1 MTHPDADDD
10 DLDFTSPK
18 KAAPPPPP
26 EKVASAR
33 KEASTGSPQLAKT
46 GFYVAMAR
54 HSTGGRMPP
63 RNGQRHSI
71 FVIEDDKALAELV
84 GEVLAKSGFLTRFA
98 KSRAEIN
105 AEFNKPPLP
114 DLVLLDVSLPDADGF
129 QILERIRGNPKIKN
143 LPVIMMTG
151 KSEVTDV
158 ARGLSLGAD
167 GYVTKPFRISGLV
180 QAVNTVLGVS
190 SGSSEGA

>member
-1 MTHPDADDD
+1 MTPHSDSEED
-10 DLDFTSPK
+10 DLDFTAPAK
-18 KAAPPPPP
+18 PAPPPPP

-54 HSTGGRMPP
+54 NAAGRIPP
-63 RNGQRHSI
+63 RNGSRHSI
-71 FVIEDDKALAELV
+71 LVVEDDGDLLKLV
-84 GEVLAKSGFLTRFA
+84 GEVLAKAGFLTRFA
-98 KSRAEIN
+98 RSRAEIN

-114 DLVLLDVSLPDADGF
+114 DLVLLDVRLPDADGF
-129 QILERIRGNPKIKN
+129 NILERIRNNQKILK

-151 KSEVTDV
+151 RSEVTDV

-167 GYVTKPFRISGLV
+167 GYVTKPFKISGLIS
-180 QAVNTVLGVS
+180 AVHTVLGLEQP
-190 SGSSEGA
+190 G

>member
-1 MTHPDADDD
+1 MTSHPDADDD
-10 DLDFTSPK
+10 LDFTTPQK
-18 KAAPPPPP
+18 PAPPPLP

-33 KEASTGSPQLAKT
+33 KEATTGSPQLAKT

-54 HSTGGRMPP
+54 NAGGRVTP
-63 RNGQRHSI
+63 RNGSRHSI
-71 FVIEDDKALAELV
+71 FIIEDDKALTELV
-84 GEVLAKSGFLTRFA
+84 GEVLAKAGFLTRFA
-98 KSRAEIN
+98 RNRTEIN

-114 DLVLLDVSLPDADGF
+114 DLVLLDVQLPDADGF
-129 QILERIRGNPKIKN
+129 QILERIRGNPKIRT

-167 GYVTKPFRISGLV
+167 GYVTKPFKISGLV
-180 QAVNTVLGVS
+180 QAVNTVLGIDQ
-190 SGSSEGA
+190 G

>member
-1 MTHPDADDD
+1 MTSHPDADD
-10 DLDFTSPK
+10 DLDFTSPQK
-18 KAAPPPPP
+18 PAPPPPP
-26 EKVASAR
+26 EKIASAR

-54 HSTGGRMPP
+54 NAGGRVTP
-63 RNGQRHSI
+63 RNGSRHSI
-71 FVIEDDKALAELV
+71 FIIEDDKALTALV
-84 GEVLAKSGFLTRFA
+84 GEVLAKAGFLTRFA
-98 KSRAEIN
+98 RNRTEIN
-105 AEFNKPPLP
+105 AEFNKAPLP

-129 QILERIRGNPKIKN
+129 QILERIRGNPKIKS

-167 GYVTKPFRISGLV
+167 GYVTKPFKISGLV
-180 QAVNTVLGVS
+180 QAVNTVLGI
-190 SGSSEGA
+190 EQKE

>member
-10 DLDFTSPK
+10 LDFT
-18 KAAPPPPP
+18 AAPEKPVAPPTP
-26 EKVASAR
+26 ERVASAR

-54 HSTGGRMPP
+54 HPGGKVSP
-63 RNGQRHSI
+63 RNGERHSVFI
-71 FVIEDDKALAELV
+71 IEDDKDLTALV
-84 GEVLAKSGFLTRFA
+84 GEVLAKAGFLTRFA

-114 DLVLLDVSLPDADGF
+114 DLVLLDVALPDADGF
-129 QILERIRGNPKIKN
+129 QILERIRANQKIAK

-158 ARGLSLGAD
+158 ARGLALGAD
-167 GYVTKPFRISGLV
+167 GYVTKPFKISGLV
-180 QAVNTVLGVS
+180 AAVNTVLGLS
-190 SGSSEGA
+190 

>member
-1 MTHPDADDD
+1 MTSTSDSEG
-10 DLDFTSPK
+10 DLDFTSPQK
-18 KAAPPPPP
+18 PAPPPPP
-26 EKVASAR
+26 EKLASAR

-54 HSTGGRMPP
+54 NAGGRVVP
-63 RNGQRHSI
+63 RNGTRYSI
-71 FVIEDDKALAELV
+71 FIIEDDKALTDLV
-84 GEVLAKSGFLTRFA
+84 GEVLTKAGFLTRFA
-98 KSRAEIN
+98 RNRTEIN

-114 DLVLLDVSLPDADGF
+114 DVVLLDVSLPDADGF

-167 GYVTKPFRISGLV
+167 GYVTKPFKISGLV
-180 QAVNTVLGVS
+180 QAVNTVLGIAQK
-190 SGSSEGA
+190 E